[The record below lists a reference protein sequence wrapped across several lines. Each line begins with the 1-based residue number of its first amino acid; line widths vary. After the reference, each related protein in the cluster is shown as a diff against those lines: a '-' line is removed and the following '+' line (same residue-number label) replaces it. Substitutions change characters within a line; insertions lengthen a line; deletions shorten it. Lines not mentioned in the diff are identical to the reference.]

1 MRNFLDDEFEEF
13 GILFPDDDDDD
24 DSYDSEEYE
33 PVQETPAP
41 GCHLL
46 TAEMAA
52 ECEQVLGYHFK
63 SLRNLEQGLTH
74 SSIART
80 RLDSNE
86 RMEFLGDAIMGA
98 VVCEHLYLTYP
109 DLEEGEMT
117 RIKSAVVSR
126 HTCAKVAQ
134 HLMLGRYILLG
145 KGLSARDH
153 IPGSILAGVYESV
166 IASIFLDGG
175 FDAAKEFLVST
186 LADEVA
192 RTAKSAHAENYKSML
207 QQMAQKLLG
216 HTPIYR
222 TVDEK
227 GPDHSKCFQIA
238 ASVGQRKFPGAW
250 GPSKKEAEQNAAKR
264 AIQELLEARN
274 EVLD

>member
-1 MRNFLDDEFEEF
+1 MRRYLDDEFEEF
-13 GILFPDDDDDD
+13 GILFPEDDDDEDE
-24 DSYDSEEYE
+24 YENEVYE
-33 PVQETPAP
+33 PVNETPAS
-41 GCHLL
+41 GCHVL
-46 TAEMAA
+46 TAELAA
-52 ECEQVLGYHFK
+52 ECEQVLGYRFK

-134 HLMLGRYILLG
+134 QLMLGRYILLG
-145 KGLSARDH
+145 KGLSSRDR
-153 IPGSILAGVYESV
+153 IPSSILAGVYESV
-166 IASIFLDGG
+166 IAAIFVDGG
-175 FDAAKEFLVST
+175 FDAAKEFLIAT
-186 LADEVA
+186 LSEEVT

-207 QQMAQKLLG
+207 QQMAQKLL
-216 HTPIYR
+216 
-222 TVDEK
+222 VK
-227 GPDHSKCFQIA
+227 GF
-238 ASVGQRKFPGAW
+238 F
-250 GPSKKEAEQNAAKR
+250 
-264 AIQELLEARN
+264 
-274 EVLD
+274 

>member
-1 MRNFLDDEFEEF
+1 MRKYLDDEFEEY
-13 GILFPDDDDDD
+13 GILFPEDDDDDD
-24 DSYDSEEYE
+24 FEQEVYE
-33 PVQETPAP
+33 PVDETPAP
-41 GCHLL
+41 GCHVLS
-46 TAEMAA
+46 AELAA
-52 ECEQVLGYHFK
+52 ECEHVLGYRFQ

-126 HTCAKVAQ
+126 HTCAKIAQ

-145 KGLSARDH
+145 KGLARRDH
-153 IPGSILAGVYESV
+153 IPGSILAGVFESV
-166 IASIFLDGG
+166 IAAIFVDGG
-175 FDAAKEFLVST
+175 FDAAKTFLISA
-186 LADEVA
+186 LSEEVT

-216 HTPIYR
+216 HTPVYR
-222 TVDEK
+222 TIDEK
-227 GPDHSKCFQIA
+227 GPDHSKCFQIM

-250 GPSKKEAEQNAAKR
+250 GPSKKEAEQNAAKS
-264 AIQELLEARN
+264 AIKELLEATN